1 MTKTSSACTLL
12 LESKQTKRIQAWK
25 AKRRFLKSGGCSA
38 SDFLNLDHAKRCIG
52 QKMKKIRALLFMLL
66 LLAGVTLLGSCAQ
79 PARMVVSP
87 TPALSASEIAASPVA
102 DPWPGDEWPT
112 SEPEQQGLDA
122 GKLKALLAAVDES
135 GLDLHSVLVIRNGY
149 LVFEWY
155 DEGNGPSRK
164 HVLYSVTKSFTGT
177 LVGIAIDQGLMET
190 ADQLLSDFLPVTASA
205 NPDTRKDGLTLENLL
220 TMQAGLD
227 WSEGQPTYREM
238 YSHLDWV
245 AYMLDKPLMEI
256 PGTSFNYCSG
266 CSHLL
271 AAALTQAIGGDLIA
285 FARENLFEPL
295 GITDISWEKD
305 PQGIPI
311 GGWGLYLTPRDMA
324 RLGYLYL
331 RQGVWNGRQ
340 VVSSEWVA
348 ASTQTHVMSD
358 ERMEYGYHWWI
369 YPSLHAYAALG
380 LGGQT
385 VFVLPEQD
393 LVVVFTADNTDHA
406 ELVELIED
414 YIIPAEDER

>member
-1 MTKTSSACTLL
+1 
-12 LESKQTKRIQAWK
+12 
-25 AKRRFLKSGGCSA
+25 
-38 SDFLNLDHAKRCIG
+38 
-52 QKMKKIRALLFMLL
+52 MKKINSLFFLVL
-66 LLAGVTLLGSCAQ
+66 LLAGVTLLGGCAQ
-79 PARMVVSP
+79 PARMVLTP
-87 TPALSASEIAASPVA
+87 TPTLTAPEIGASAVTNS
-102 DPWPGDEWPT
+102 WPGEEWPT
-112 SEPEQQGLDA
+112 SEPEQLGLET
-122 GKLKALLAAVDES
+122 GKLEALLARVDEKR
-135 GLDLHSVLVIRNGY
+135 LDLHSVLVIRNGY

-177 LVGIAIDQGLMET
+177 LVGIAIDQGLMEGVG
-190 ADQLLSDFLPVTASA
+190 QPLSDFLPVAAST
-205 NPDTRKDGLTLENLL
+205 NPDTRKNGLTLENLL
-220 TMQAGLD
+220 TMQAGLE
-227 WSEGQPTYREM
+227 WSEGEPTYREM
-238 YSHLDWV
+238 YTHPNWV
-245 AYMLDKPLMEI
+245 AYMLDKPIAEE
-256 PGTSFNYCSG
+256 PGTSLNYCSG

-271 AAALTQAIGGDLIA
+271 AAALTQAVGGDFIA

-311 GGWGLYLTPRDMA
+311 GGWGMYLTPRDMA

-331 RQGVWNGRQ
+331 RQGSWNGRQ

-358 ERMEYGYHWWI
+358 EWMGYGYHWWI

-414 YIIPAEDER
+414 YIIPAEVER